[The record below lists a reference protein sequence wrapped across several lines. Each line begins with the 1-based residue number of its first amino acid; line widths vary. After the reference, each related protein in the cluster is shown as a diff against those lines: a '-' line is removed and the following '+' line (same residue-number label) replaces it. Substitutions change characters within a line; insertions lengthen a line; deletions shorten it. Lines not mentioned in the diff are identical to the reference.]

1 MAAKIASWV
10 VRLGGLIMIVLGLLF
25 WTGNALGL
33 VQEHMTLGLLVVLA
47 LWVLAATAMRKG
59 VERWPGDWRVRAGSG
74 GDRLRHDAESLMSGA
89 TRAVVEIIKVVH
101 LLLGLA
107 LISFGEII
115 TGRLRRLDQ
124 GSKPVGGIAIAH
136 NRSPLGRWRHRAS
149 GVPFCC
155 PLVRIRVTCD
165 TVCSHA

>member
-47 LWVLAATAMRKG
+47 LWVLAATAMQKG
-59 VERWPGDWRVRAGSG
+59 VGVGLVISAFVLGLVVIG
-74 GDRLRHDAESLMSGA
+74 FGMTQESLMSGA
-89 TRAVVEIIKVVH
+89 TRVVVELIRIVH

-115 TGRLRRLDQ
+115 TGRMRRLGQ
-124 GSKPVGGIAIAH
+124 GSKPAA
-136 NRSPLGRWRHRAS
+136 A
-149 GVPFCC
+149 
-155 PLVRIRVTCD
+155 
-165 TVCSHA
+165 

>member
-47 LWVLAATAMRKG
+47 LWVLAAIAMQKG
-59 VERWPGDWRVRAGSG
+59 VGVGLVIGAFVLGLVVIG
-74 GDRLRHDAESLMSGA
+74 FGMAQESLMSGA
-89 TRAVVEIIKVVH
+89 TRVVVELIRIVH

-115 TGRLRRLDQ
+115 TARLRRLDQ
-124 GSKPVGGIAIAH
+124 GSKPVAA
-136 NRSPLGRWRHRAS
+136 A
-149 GVPFCC
+149 
-155 PLVRIRVTCD
+155 
-165 TVCSHA
+165 

>member
-47 LWVLAATAMRKG
+47 LWVLAAIAMQKG
-59 VERWPGDWRVRAGSG
+59 VGVGLVIGAFVLGLVVIG
-74 GDRLRHDAESLMSGA
+74 FGMAQTSLMSGA
-89 TRAVVEIIKVVH
+89 TRVVVELIRIVH

-115 TGRLRRLDQ
+115 TARLRRLDQ
-124 GSKPVGGIAIAH
+124 GSKPVAA
-136 NRSPLGRWRHRAS
+136 A
-149 GVPFCC
+149 
-155 PLVRIRVTCD
+155 
-165 TVCSHA
+165 

>member
-47 LWVLAATAMRKG
+47 LWVLAATAMQKG
-59 VERWPGDWRVRAGSG
+59 VGVGLVIGAFVLGLVVIG
-74 GDRLRHDAESLMSGA
+74 FGMTQESLMSGA
-89 TRAVVEIIKVVH
+89 TRAVVEIVKVVH

-115 TGRLRRLDQ
+115 TGRLRRLNQ
-124 GSKPVGGIAIAH
+124 GSKPAA
-136 NRSPLGRWRHRAS
+136 A
-149 GVPFCC
+149 
-155 PLVRIRVTCD
+155 
-165 TVCSHA
+165 A

>member
-47 LWVLAATAMRKG
+47 LWVLAATAMQKG
-59 VERWPGDWRVRAGSG
+59 VGVGLVIGAFVLGLVVIG
-74 GDRLRHDAESLMSGA
+74 FGMAQESLMLGA
-89 TRAVVEIIKVVH
+89 SRVVVELIRIVH

-107 LISFGEII
+107 LISFGEIL
-115 TGRLRRLDQ
+115 TARLRRLNQ
-124 GSKPVGGIAIAH
+124 SGKPVAA
-136 NRSPLGRWRHRAS
+136 A
-149 GVPFCC
+149 
-155 PLVRIRVTCD
+155 
-165 TVCSHA
+165 

>member
-47 LWVLAATAMRKG
+47 LWVLAATAMQKG
-59 VERWPGDWRVRAGSG
+59 VGVGLVIGAFVLGLVVIG
-74 GDRLRHDAESLMSGA
+74 FGMTQESLMSGA
-89 TRAVVEIIKVVH
+89 TRVVVELIRIVH

-124 GSKPVGGIAIAH
+124 GSKPIAA
-136 NRSPLGRWRHRAS
+136 A
-149 GVPFCC
+149 
-155 PLVRIRVTCD
+155 
-165 TVCSHA
+165 

>member
-47 LWVLAATAMRKG
+47 LWVLAATAMQKG
-59 VERWPGDWRVRAGSG
+59 VGVGLVIGAFVLGLVVIG
-74 GDRLRHDAESLMSGA
+74 FGMAQESLMSGA
-89 TRAVVEIIKVVH
+89 TRVVVELIRIVH

-107 LISFGEII
+107 LISFGEVL
-115 TGRLRRLDQ
+115 TARLRRLDQ
-124 GSKPVGGIAIAH
+124 GSKPIVAA
-136 NRSPLGRWRHRAS
+136 
-149 GVPFCC
+149 
-155 PLVRIRVTCD
+155 
-165 TVCSHA
+165 

>member
-47 LWVLAATAMRKG
+47 LWVLAATAMQKG
-59 VERWPGDWRVRAGSG
+59 VGVGLVIGAFVLGLVVIG
-74 GDRLRHDAESLMSGA
+74 FGLAQESLMSGA
-89 TRAVVEIIKVVH
+89 TRVVVELIRIVH

-107 LISFGEII
+107 LISFGEIL
-115 TGRLRRLDQ
+115 TARLRRLGQ
-124 GSKPVGGIAIAH
+124 GSKPVAA
-136 NRSPLGRWRHRAS
+136 A
-149 GVPFCC
+149 
-155 PLVRIRVTCD
+155 
-165 TVCSHA
+165 

>member
-59 VERWPGDWRVRAGSG
+59 VGVGLVIGAFVVGLVVIG
-74 GDRLRHDAESLMSGA
+74 FGMTQESLMSGA
-89 TRAVVEIIKVVH
+89 TRAVVETIKVVH

-124 GSKPVGGIAIAH
+124 GSKPATA
-136 NRSPLGRWRHRAS
+136 A
-149 GVPFCC
+149 
-155 PLVRIRVTCD
+155 
-165 TVCSHA
+165 

>member
-47 LWVLAATAMRKG
+47 LWVLAATAMQKG
-59 VERWPGDWRVRAGSG
+59 VGVGLVIGAFVLGLVVIG
-74 GDRLRHDAESLMSGA
+74 FGMAQESLMSGA
-89 TRAVVEIIKVVH
+89 TRVVVELIRIVH

-107 LISFGEII
+107 LISFGEIL
-115 TGRLRRLDQ
+115 TARLRRLGQ
-124 GSKPVGGIAIAH
+124 GSKPVAA
-136 NRSPLGRWRHRAS
+136 
-149 GVPFCC
+149 
-155 PLVRIRVTCD
+155 
-165 TVCSHA
+165 

>member
-47 LWVLAATAMRKG
+47 LWVLAATAMQKG
-59 VERWPGDWRVRAGSG
+59 VGVGLVIGAFVLGLVVIG
-74 GDRLRHDAESLMSGA
+74 FGMTQESLMSGA
-89 TRAVVEIIKVVH
+89 TRVVVELIRIVH

-107 LISFGEII
+107 LISFGEIL
-115 TGRLRRLDQ
+115 TARLRRLGQ
-124 GSKPVGGIAIAH
+124 GSKPVAA
-136 NRSPLGRWRHRAS
+136 A
-149 GVPFCC
+149 
-155 PLVRIRVTCD
+155 
-165 TVCSHA
+165 